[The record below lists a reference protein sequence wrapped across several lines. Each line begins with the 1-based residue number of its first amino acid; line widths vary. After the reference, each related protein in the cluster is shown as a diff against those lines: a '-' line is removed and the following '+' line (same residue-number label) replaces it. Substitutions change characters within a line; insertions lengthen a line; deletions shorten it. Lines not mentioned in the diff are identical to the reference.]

1 VIHIVGGG
9 VRNELHCRWTA
20 NASGL
25 PVLAGPEEAT
35 LLGNL
40 LVQAMSL
47 GEVTSLAEAREIVA
61 ASFGLT
67 TYEPSDTPVWREAR
81 ERFAAAVALPTLEVR
96 A

>member
-1 VIHIVGGG
+1 
-9 VRNELHCRWTA
+9 
-20 NASGL
+20 
-25 PVLAGPEEAT
+25 
-35 LLGNL
+35 L

-67 TYEPSDTPVWREAR
+67 TYEPSDTPVWREAH